1 MSTMKRPVKTAIEP
15 SLLNAADIRR
25 DFPIF
30 SQPVRGKQ
38 LVYLDSG
45 ATTQKPHQ
53 VIESTT
59 HFYETQN
66 ANIHRGNYYLSLEA
80 TAAYEKARQTIARFI
95 NASEP
100 AECLFTRS
108 TTESINLVAASLGR
122 ILLKPGDE
130 VVISTM
136 EHHSNIVPWQMA
148 CEYFGAHLRVVG
160 INDQGELLL
169 DEYERILN
177 ARTKIV
183 AITHLSN
190 VLGTINDIPTIVKMA
205 HRMGAA
211 VVVDGAQWI
220 AHHPTDVQALDA
232 DFYAFSGHKLYGP
245 TGIGVLYGK
254 RSWLERMPPYQG
266 GGDMIEHVTFQKTT
280 YAELPNK
287 FEAGTPN
294 IAGAIGL
301 GAAID
306 YVSAIGLDK
315 IAQHES
321 ALLRYA
327 EKRLAEVPGLRILGT
342 AKNKSGIVS
351 FILANPPVNA
361 LDIGTRL
368 DLDGIAVRTGH
379 HCCEPLM
386 GRFGIERT
394 VRASLGI
401 YNTAADIDALV
412 DSLLALRKEN
422 VARHAHASVS
432 MPQPPAADPTANGS
446 LPLVA
451 DAIPYPPAAA
461 ESPEASAEELIEEFS
476 FLDDWNDRYEYIID
490 LGKKLPPLPPSE
502 RTDYNRV
509 RGCQSTVFLS
519 ARKRS
524 GTPDILDF
532 LANSDADIVNGL
544 IAILERLFSG
554 QKAGQILAFD
564 IGAFLKKIGLD
575 EKLALSRRNGL
586 ASMVARV
593 QSLAGAIEKS
603 CIPCA
608 KC

>member
-1 MSTMKRPVKTAIEP
+1 MSTIKSHAKPAAEP
-15 SLLNAADIRR
+15 NSLNAANIRR

-30 SQPVRGKQ
+30 SQPVHGKE

-53 VIESTT
+53 VIEATT

-80 TAAYEKARQTIARFI
+80 TAAYEKARTTVARFI
-95 NASEP
+95 NAREP

-122 ILLKPGDE
+122 LLLKPGDE
-130 VVISTM
+130 VVVSTM

-148 CEYFGAHLRVVG
+148 CEYFGAHLQVIGV
-160 INDQGELLL
+160 NDAGELRL
-169 DEYERILN
+169 DEYEKILGP
-177 ARTKIV
+177 RTKIV

-190 VLGTINDIPTIVKMA
+190 VLGTINDIPTIVKLA
-205 HRMGAA
+205 HAVGAA
-211 VVVDGAQWI
+211 VLVDGAQWVG
-220 AHHPTDVQALDA
+220 HHPTDIQALDA

-254 RSWLERMPPYQG
+254 RSWAERMPPYQG

-280 YAELPNK
+280 YAGIPNK

-294 IAGAIGL
+294 IAGAVGL
-301 GAAID
+301 GAAIE
-306 YVSAIGLDK
+306 YLSALGFDK
-315 IAQHES
+315 IAQHEE
-321 ALLRYA
+321 ALLHYA
-327 EKRLAEVPGLRILGT
+327 ERRLAEVAGLRMLGN
-342 AKNKSGIVS
+342 AKNKSGIIS
-351 FILANPPVNA
+351 FVLENPAVNA
-361 LDIGTRL
+361 LDVGTRL

-386 GRFGIERT
+386 GRLGVDRT
-394 VRASLGI
+394 VRMSLGI

-412 DSLLALRKEN
+412 ESLLMLRKERGRQGDT
-422 VARHAHASVS
+422 ASHAT
-432 MPQPPAADPTANGS
+432 TAVPSGNGS
-446 LPLVA
+446 IPLAV
-451 DAIPYPPAAA
+451 DEVVYPPASADSPNAA
-461 ESPEASAEELIEEFS
+461 ADELIDEFS

-490 LGKKLPPLPPSE
+490 LGKKLPPFPEGE

-519 ARKRS
+519 ARKRP
-524 GTPDILDF
+524 GTADTLDF
-532 LANSDADIVNGL
+532 LAHSDADIVNGL
-544 IAILERLFSG
+544 IAILQRLFSG
-554 QKAGQILAFD
+554 QKASQVLAFN

-586 ASMVARV
+586 ASMIARI

-603 CIPCA
+603 CVPCA